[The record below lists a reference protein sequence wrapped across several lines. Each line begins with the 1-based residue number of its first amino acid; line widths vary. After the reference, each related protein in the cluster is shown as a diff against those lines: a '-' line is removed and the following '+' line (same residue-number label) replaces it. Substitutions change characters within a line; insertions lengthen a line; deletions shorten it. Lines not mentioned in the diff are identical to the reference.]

1 LLFAPY
7 TCRLGGKK
15 SLRRIKHRI
24 HLWRYWRGGGI
35 KEGNETSPD
44 MSSPAISRRDAMRIV
59 WLILGFTSLALGALG
74 IVLPLLPATPLI
86 ILAAFFFAK
95 SSPAMHDWLL
105 KNRTFGKAIRDW
117 RERRAISRKGKIA
130 AIVAMALTLVL
141 SIALDTDLKIVAI
154 QALALCGAA
163 TFILTRNTA

>member
-1 LLFAPY
+1 
-7 TCRLGGKK
+7 
-15 SLRRIKHRI
+15 
-24 HLWRYWRGGGI
+24 
-35 KEGNETSPD
+35 
-44 MSSPAISRRDAMRIV
+44 MRV
-59 WLILGFTSLALGALG
+59 LWLILGVTSLALGALG

-95 SSPAMHDWLL
+95 SSPALHDWLL
-105 KNRTFGKAIRDW
+105 QSRTFGKAIRDW

-141 SIALDTDLKIVAI
+141 SIALDTDLRIVAI
-154 QALALCGAA
+154 QAFALCGAA